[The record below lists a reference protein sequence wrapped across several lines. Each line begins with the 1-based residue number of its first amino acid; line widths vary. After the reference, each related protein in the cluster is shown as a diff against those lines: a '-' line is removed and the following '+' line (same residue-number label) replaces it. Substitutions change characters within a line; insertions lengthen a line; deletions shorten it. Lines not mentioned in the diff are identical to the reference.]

1 MVKDS
6 LVVGCKI
13 EWNKIFPKKIEEK
26 NIKDILLEL
35 KENVKAMSDL
45 EKEIDEFFKEIV
57 E

>member
-1 MVKDS
+1 MIKDS

-13 EWNKIFPKKIEEK
+13 EWNKIFPKVVQEPS
-26 NIKDILLEL
+26 IKEILLEL
-35 KENVKAMSDL
+35 KKNVKEMSDL